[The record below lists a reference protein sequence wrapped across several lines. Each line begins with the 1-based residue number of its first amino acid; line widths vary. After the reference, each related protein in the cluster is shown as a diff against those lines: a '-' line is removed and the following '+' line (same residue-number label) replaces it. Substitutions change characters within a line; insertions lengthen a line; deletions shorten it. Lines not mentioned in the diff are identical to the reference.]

1 MVPVF
6 LVKQVDLVVQDL
18 HTHQHRSLVLL
29 AATES
34 LHLAS
39 LCVFLVNVLVI
50 ITISCIYFIEEERQ
64 KNQVMVEILKQ
75 ILVDLGE
82 VRGFLVQVILHS

>member
-1 MVPVF
+1 MFPIF

-18 HTHQHRSLVLL
+18 HTHQYRSLVLRT
-29 AATES
+29 ATKS

-50 ITISCIYFIEEERQ
+50 ITISCIYFIEEESQ
-64 KNQVMVEILKQ
+64 KNQVMVKILKQ

-82 VRGFLVQVILHS
+82 VRGFLV